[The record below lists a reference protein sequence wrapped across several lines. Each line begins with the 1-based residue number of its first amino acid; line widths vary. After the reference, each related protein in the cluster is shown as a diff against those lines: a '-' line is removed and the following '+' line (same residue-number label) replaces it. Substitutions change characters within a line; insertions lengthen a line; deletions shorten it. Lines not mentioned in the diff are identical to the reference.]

1 MFTNVLIKFFTFG
14 LKFEN
19 KLGTHNLKTGTA
31 HMLIELKSA
40 IERTSATL
48 PGDLAGA
55 AALVVML
62 IVGLHLP
69 GLA

>member
-1 MFTNVLIKFFTFG
+1 
-14 LKFEN
+14 
-19 KLGTHNLKTGTA
+19 
-31 HMLIELKSA
+31 MLIELKSV
-40 IERTSATL
+40 IERASATL
-48 PGDLAGA
+48 PGDFAGA

>member
-1 MFTNVLIKFFTFG
+1 MRN
-14 LKFEN
+14 N
-19 KLGTHNLKTGTA
+19 YLKTGTA
-31 HMLIELKSA
+31 HMLIELKSV

-48 PGDLAGA
+48 LGDLAGA

-69 GLA
+69 GLT